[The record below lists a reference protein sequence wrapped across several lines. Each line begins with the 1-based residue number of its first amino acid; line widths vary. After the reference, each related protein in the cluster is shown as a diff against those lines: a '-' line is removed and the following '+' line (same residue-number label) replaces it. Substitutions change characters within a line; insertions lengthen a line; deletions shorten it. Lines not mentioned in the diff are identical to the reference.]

1 MPAYRGAR
9 TGTPRHLT
17 LRLVYLVENHM
28 NPKFGTGVDARVEEP
43 KAHGGSVE
51 VRPIK
56 EP

>member
-1 MPAYRGAR
+1 
-9 TGTPRHLT
+9 
-17 LRLVYLVENHM
+17 M